1 MTDRQTLFRYRLGE
15 AEETLSD
22 ARTMLANGVSTRSI
36 VNRAY
41 YAMFYAVIA
50 LLLARQVEHNTSRH
64 SGIISFF
71 DREIIHTGLLG
82 REFSRMLH
90 RAFDARQESDYKEFV
105 AVTVEEAA
113 ESVRKAEE
121 FLDGVKTVINRT

>member
-1 MTDRQTLFRYRLGE
+1 LTDRQALFDYRLGE

-22 ARTMLANGVSTRSI
+22 AKAMLANGVSGRAV

-50 LLLARQVEHNTSRH
+50 LLIAMKSDHKTSKH
-64 SGIISFF
+64 SGIISIF
-71 DREIIHTGLLG
+71 DREIVHSGLLG

-90 RAFDARQESDYKEFV
+90 RAFDARQESDY
-105 AVTVEEAA
+105 
-113 ESVRKAEE
+113 
-121 FLDGVKTVINRT
+121 